1 MLITAQMC
9 PSTVISFSL
18 LTSHRS
24 RGKKRSVAEQ
34 CSSWSLGLS
43 LSLSCCI
50 SDLNVVSAITLHIFK
65 IPVWFSFLLAWHDCT
80 GFSSRGQWHIAGSS
94 VKIKRKMQ
102 RVFSCKHRNRD
113 MWESSY
119 QVCLLFSNLLHQ
131 QIKQM
136 LCTRG
141 SEGKELSACIWAY
154 LVERVIQNVSIF
166 FCWLLHFLLFCSEGL

>member
-1 MLITAQMC
+1 MQSVGQKKEQMLITAQMC

-65 IPVWFSFLLAWHDCT
+65 IPDWLSFLLAWHDCT
-80 GFSSRGQWHIAGSS
+80 GFSSRGQWHIAGSN

-102 RVFSCKHRNRD
+102 Q
-113 MWESSY
+113 ESSHVSTGTEICGRVHIRFVY
-119 QVCLLFSNLLHQ
+119 
-131 QIKQM
+131 
-136 LCTRG
+136 
-141 SEGKELSACIWAY
+141 Y
-154 LVERVIQNVSIF
+154 LVICCISR
-166 FCWLLHFLLFCSEGL
+166 